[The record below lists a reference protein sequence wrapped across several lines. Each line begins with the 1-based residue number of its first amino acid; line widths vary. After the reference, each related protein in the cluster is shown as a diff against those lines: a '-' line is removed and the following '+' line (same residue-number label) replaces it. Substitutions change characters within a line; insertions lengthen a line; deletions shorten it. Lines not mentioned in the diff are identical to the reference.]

1 MFRTYDTET
10 LKSSVVY
17 SEKELSTAVIDTIHY
32 YKEQYHRVEEENKKL
47 KDNAYEFVYE
57 QLRNEMDSLREQL
70 RLSYGSFSSQ
80 KEKDRYLQFEKR
92 HMHMRAESKAD
103 GGRAPYLIPTGTGI
117 GIILKVVCPIC
128 GESEDITDTEVW

>member
-17 SEKELSTAVIDTIHY
+17 SENELSTAVIDTIHY

-80 KEKDRYLQFEKR
+80 KEKDRYLQFEQR

-117 GIILKVVCPIC
+117 GTVLKVVCPIC

>member
-1 MFRTYDTET
+1 MIYTYDTET
-10 LKSSVVY
+10 KQSSVVY
-17 SEKELSTAVIDTIHY
+17 EADELATAVTDTIRY
-32 YKEQYHRVEEENKKL
+32 YREQYQRIAEENRKL
-47 KDNAYEFVYE
+47 KDDAYEFVYK
-57 QLRNEMDSLREQL
+57 QFQNEMDNLREQL

-92 HMHMRAESKAD
+92 HMHMRAESKAE
-103 GGRAPYLIPTGTGI
+103 GGRMPYLIPTATGI

>member
-1 MFRTYDTET
+1 MFNAYDTET
-10 LKSSVVY
+10 KQSSVIY
-17 SEKELSTAVIDTIHY
+17 GENELATAITDTIHY
-32 YKEQYHRVEEENKKL
+32 YKEQYQRIAEENKKL

-92 HMHMRAESKAD
+92 HMHMRAESKAE
-103 GGRAPYLIPTGTGI
+103 GGRAPYLIPTATGI

>member
-80 KEKDRYLQFEKR
+80 KEKDRYLQFEQR
-92 HMHMRAESKAD
+92 HMHNRAESKAN
-103 GGRAPYLIPTGTGI
+103 GGRAPYPIPTGTGI
-117 GIILKVVCPIC
+117 GTTLKVVCPIC

>member
-1 MFRTYDTET
+1 MFYAYDTET
-10 LKSSVVY
+10 KQSSVVY
-17 SEKELSTAVIDTIHY
+17 DADELATAVTDTVHY
-32 YKEQYHRVEEENKKL
+32 YREQYQRIVEENKKL
-47 KDNAYEFVYE
+47 KNDAYEFVYE
-57 QLRNEMDSLREQL
+57 QLRSEMDSLREQL

-103 GGRAPYLIPTGTGI
+103 GGRAPYLIPTATGI
-117 GIILKVVCPIC
+117 GVILKVVCPIC

>member
-1 MFRTYDTET
+1 MFYTYDTET
-10 LKSSVVY
+10 KQSSVVY
-17 SEKELSTAVIDTIHY
+17 DADELATAVTDTIHY
-32 YKEQYHRVEEENKKL
+32 YKEQYQRIAEENRKL
-47 KDNAYEFVYE
+47 KDDAYGFVYE

-103 GGRAPYLIPTGTGI
+103 GGRRPYLIPTATGI
-117 GIILKVVCPIC
+117 GVILKVVCPIC

>member
-1 MFRTYDTET
+1 MFNAYDTET
-10 LKSSVVY
+10 KQSSVIY
-17 SEKELSTAVIDTIHY
+17 GENELATAITDTIHY
-32 YKEQYHRVEEENKKL
+32 YKEQYRRIAEENKKL

-92 HMHMRAESKAD
+92 HMHMRAESKAE
-103 GGRAPYLIPTGTGI
+103 GGRAPYLIPTATGI

>member
-17 SEKELSTAVIDTIHY
+17 SENELSTAVIDTIHY

-80 KEKDRYLQFEKR
+80 KEKDRYLQFEQR
-92 HMHMRAESKAD
+92 HMHMRAESKAN
-103 GGRAPYLIPTGTGI
+103 GGRRPYLIPTGTGI
-117 GIILKVVCPIC
+117 GVILKVVCPIC